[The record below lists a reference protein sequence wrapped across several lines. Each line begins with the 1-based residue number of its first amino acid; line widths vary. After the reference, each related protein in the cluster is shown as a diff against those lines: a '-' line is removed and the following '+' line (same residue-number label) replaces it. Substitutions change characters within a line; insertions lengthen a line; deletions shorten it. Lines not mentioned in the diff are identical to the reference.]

1 MAAWRAHPHNMCASG
16 RLECAVTK
24 LLSSVLSR
32 FEFAAPCARLCKN
45 IWFTCVMSLKARCQ
59 SRPARFN
66 LPGPSTS
73 CDTFV
78 CVHCRW
84 QLFPTKGFRTHLLPA
99 ESKSRCSYLKQDCFP
114 LPPWTYR
121 VLVHRSHETRN
132 DPADQIRNK
141 KRKQWTKVGHRGG
154 NLARGK
160 SKRIAKGSVQP
171 QAATCNLQTQEIK
184 DLTCLDAP
192 PLSTHYAAFGT
203 HVGTQAATKGC
214 LWSFSSQRYL
224 VCI

>member
-16 RLECAVTK
+16 RLEQCSDQIVV
-24 LLSSVLSR
+24 SSVLSR
-32 FEFAAPCARLCKN
+32 FEFAAPCARLCKT

-99 ESKSRCSYLKQDCFP
+99 ESKSRCSIWSRIAFHC
-114 LPPWTYR
+114 
-121 VLVHRSHETRN
+121 HHETTGCLSIVAMKLETTPLTKSGTRSVN
-132 DPADQIRNK
+132 SEQKWGIEGAIWRVENPKELPKDPCSHCLIHIWAECK
-141 KRKQWTKVGHRGG
+141 
-154 NLARGK
+154 
-160 SKRIAKGSVQP
+160 
-171 QAATCNLQTQEIK
+171 AATCNLQTQEIK

-214 LWSFSSQRYL
+214 LW
-224 VCI
+224 